1 LRRLVEAIGQAARAA
16 QVPAPRRPWL
26 PTLAEVQD
34 LSELHP
40 RSDSALPLGLLD
52 DPARQRQVTT
62 WYHPDLEGSIA
73 FQGTSGSGRSTAL
86 RTLAVAAGTT
96 TEGGPVHVYGL
107 DFSSGALA
115 ALESLPH
122 VGSVVD
128 GQD

>member
-1 LRRLVEAIGQAARAA
+1 
-16 QVPAPRRPWL
+16 
-26 PTLAEVQD
+26 
-34 LSELHP
+34 
-40 RSDSALPLGLLD
+40 
-52 DPARQRQVTT
+52 
-62 WYHPDLEGSIA
+62 A

-128 GQD
+128 GQDTERVQRLLRQLRQTVEERSARYAAAHADTVTEYRSLSGQHAEPRILLLLDGYGTFRSEWES